1 MKKILILLIMI
12 FSLTGC
18 KDYIEINDLA
28 ILTGIVIDYTDNM
41 YEITAQLIVNDKKSN
56 TEVFTTKS
64 SSINEAI
71 AELSKL
77 SNKEVFISHLKVL
90 IVTDNIIKNNIDFK
104 DYFLRSSKSKMNFY
118 VYVINKNIKDKVL
131 TIYKDTDG
139 SAIYLEK
146 MMKFNQNIFSSSTP
160 LKFSEYA
167 YYSLEKGYTNIYP
180 KIDIVKNNDK
190 EVLYLSNLTTFKGDK
205 EFELSENE
213 SIFYNILTNKANKS
227 SLTINCD
234 ENTFSIEIQDI
245 KTKFKLNDNKIYI
258 NNKSKT
264 KIIDYKCKYDLN
276 KKETIEKLINLTNN
290 YIEANINDLLKFIKK
305 NDTDIIG
312 IGNYIYKH
320 KLKSYN
326 KEYLSNINFEVKS
339 NTNITSVGEIKR

>member
-28 ILTGIVIDYTDNM
+28 ILTGIVIDYTDDM
-41 YEITAQLIVNDKKSN
+41 YEVTAQLIVNDKKSN

-118 VYVINKNIKDKVL
+118 VYVINEDIKDKVL
-131 TIYKDTDG
+131 NIYKENNG
-139 SAIYLEK
+139 SSIYLEK

-167 YYSLEKGYTNIYP
+167 YYTLEKGYTNIYP

-190 EVLYLSNLTTFKGDK
+190 EVLYLSNLTTFKDDK
-205 EFELSENE
+205 EFDLSENE

-227 SLTINCD
+227 SPTINCD

-245 KTKFKLNDNKIYI
+245 KTKFKLNDNNIYI

-290 YIEANINDLLKFIKK
+290 YIEANINDLLEFIKK

-320 KLKSYN
+320 KPKSYN

>member
-28 ILTGIVIDYTDNM
+28 ILTGIVIDYTDDM
-41 YEITAQLIVNDKKSN
+41 YEVTAQLIVNDKKSN
-56 TEVFTTKS
+56 TKVFTTKS

-90 IVTDNIIKNNIDFK
+90 ILTDNIIKNNIDFK

-118 VYVINKNIKDKVL
+118 VYVINEDIKDKVL
-131 TIYKDTDG
+131 NIYKENDG
-139 SAIYLEK
+139 SSIYLEK

-160 LKFSEYA
+160 LKFTEYA
-167 YYSLEKGYTNIYP
+167 YYTLEKGYTNIYP

-190 EVLYLSNLTTFKGDK
+190 EVLYLSNLTTFKDDK

-264 KIIDYKCKYDLN
+264 KIVDYKCKYDLN

>member
-28 ILTGIVIDYTDNM
+28 ILTGIVIDYTDDM
-41 YEITAQLIVNDKKSN
+41 YEVTAQLIVNDKKSN
-56 TEVFTTKS
+56 TKVFTTKS

-118 VYVINKNIKDKVL
+118 VYVINEDIKDKVL
-131 TIYKDTDG
+131 NIYKENDG
-139 SAIYLEK
+139 SSIYLEK
-146 MMKFNQNIFSSSTP
+146 KMKFNQHIFSSSTP
-160 LKFSEYA
+160 LTFTEYA
-167 YYSLEKGYTNIYP
+167 YYTLEKGYTNIYP

-190 EVLYLSNLTTFKGDK
+190 EVLYLSNLTTFKDDK

-264 KIIDYKCKYDLN
+264 KIVDYKCKYDLN

>member
-28 ILTGIVIDYTDNM
+28 ILTGIVIDYTDDM
-41 YEITAQLIVNDKKSN
+41 YEVTAQLIVNDKKSN
-56 TEVFTTKS
+56 TKVFTTKS

-118 VYVINKNIKDKVL
+118 VYVINEDIKDKVL
-131 TIYKDTDG
+131 NIYKENDG
-139 SAIYLEK
+139 SSIYLEK

-160 LKFSEYA
+160 LKFTEYA
-167 YYSLEKGYTNIYP
+167 YYTLEKGYTNIYP
-180 KIDIVKNNDK
+180 KIDIVKNN
-190 EVLYLSNLTTFKGDK
+190 DK

-264 KIIDYKCKYDLN
+264 KIVDYKCKYDLN
-276 KKETIEKLINLTNN
+276 KNLIAEYPSRSEAERQNGFKKEGLRYKLDKNLNGFIYSETKYEKDIVWS
-290 YIEANINDLLKFIKK
+290 YKK
-305 NDTDIIG
+305 
-312 IGNYIYKH
+312 
-320 KLKSYN
+320 L
-326 KEYLSNINFEVKS
+326 
-339 NTNITSVGEIKR
+339 

>member
-1 MKKILILLIMI
+1 MI

-18 KDYIEINDLA
+18 KDYIEINDLT
-28 ILTGIVIDYTDNM
+28 ILTGIVIDYTDDM
-41 YEITAQLIVNDKKSN
+41 YEVTAQLIVNDKKSN

-90 IVTDNIIKNNIDFK
+90 IITDNIIKNNIDFK

-118 VYVINKNIKDKVL
+118 VYIINQNIKDKVL
-131 TIYKDTDG
+131 NIYKENDG

-180 KIDIVKNNDK
+180 KIDIIKNNDK
-190 EVLYLSNLTTFKGDK
+190 EVLYLSNLTTFNNENEID
-205 EFELSENE
+205 LTENE

-227 SLTINCD
+227 SLTIDCD
-234 ENTFSIEIQDI
+234 DNTFSIEIQDI
-245 KTKFKLNDNKIYI
+245 KTKYKLKDNKLYL

-276 KKETIEKLINLTNN
+276 KKSSIEKLTNLTNE
-290 YIEANINDLLKFIKK
+290 YIENNINNLIDFIKK
-305 NDTDIIG
+305 NNTDIIG
-312 IGNYIYKH
+312 IGSYIYKH
-320 KLKSYN
+320 KTSYFN
-326 KEYLSNINFEVKS
+326 DKDKWNTYLNDIKINVKS
-339 NTNITSVGEIKR
+339 NTNITSLGEIKR